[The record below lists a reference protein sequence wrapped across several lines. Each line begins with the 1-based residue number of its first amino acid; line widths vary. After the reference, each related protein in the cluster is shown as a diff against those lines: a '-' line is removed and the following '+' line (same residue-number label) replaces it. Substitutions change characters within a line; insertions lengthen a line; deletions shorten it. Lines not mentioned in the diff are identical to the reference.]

1 MKSSNIRICTKSIE
15 TLNDLLTKTHQ
26 NENISSIFELL
37 LQYLQD
43 NLFRSNYNNL
53 LIRAIQHIKRISSPD
68 LFNTYLESYSPSLRR
83 LYYTY
88 VPQQIDNEL
97 DDEEETP
104 RAPIQVSQINDSVYL
119 QTGMIIRNEFQYNI
133 NPF

>member
-1 MKSSNIRICTKSIE
+1 MKI
-15 TLNDLLTKTHQ
+15 HQ
-26 NENISSIFELL
+26 HENISPIFELL

-53 LIRAIQHIKRISSPD
+53 LIRAIQHIKRISSPE

-88 VPQQIDNEL
+88 VPQQMDNEL
-97 DDEEETP
+97 DDEEATP
-104 RAPIQVSQINDSVYL
+104 RASIQTSQITDSIYSHA
-119 QTGMIIRNEFQYNI
+119 GMIILNEFEWI
-133 NPF
+133 

>member
-15 TLNDLLTKTHQ
+15 ILNDLLTKNHQ
-26 NENISSIFELL
+26 YENISSIFELL

-88 VPQQIDNEL
+88 VPQQMDNEL
-97 DDEEETP
+97 DDDDKTP
-104 RAPIQVSQINDSVYL
+104 RAPIQASQISDSIYSHI
-119 QTGMIIRNEFQYNI
+119 GMIILNEFR
-133 NPF
+133 